1 MRVASPR
8 PAAQLTSLSLSLPLS
23 PTLAAPS
30 LSPFNGAATFAVSAA
45 GSAATREQQLQL
57 EAILASQLTLCAFTS
72 THTRTHRHVGTHTR
86 LLPRTY
92 RTLCSRIVNKN
103 AKARINRKSGNADA
117 NAEKCLFFARLL
129 FAVYCLLFTV
139 FVLCCCFLCAHT
151 FIAHSFS
158 FGSLRFAFGIA
169 LRLKQASNFF
179 RFKKL

>member
-8 PAAQLTSLSLSLPLS
+8 PAAQLTSLSLSLSLPLT

-72 THTRTHRHVGTHTR
+72 THTRTHTR

-117 NAEKCLFFARLL
+117 IAEKCLFFARLL
-129 FAVYCLLFTV
+129 FAVYCLLFAV
-139 FVLCCCFLCAHT
+139 YCFCFVLPLLLRTHLSLIRF
-151 FIAHSFS
+151 HSV
-158 FGSLRFAFGIA
+158 RFAFGIA

>member
-8 PAAQLTSLSLSLPLS
+8 PAAQLTSLPLSLPLT

-30 LSPFNGAATFAVSAA
+30 LSPFNGAATF
-45 GSAATREQQLQL
+45 AATREQQLQL

-72 THTRTHRHVGTHTR
+72 THTRTHTR

-129 FAVYCLLFTV
+129 FAVYCLLFAV
-139 FVLCCCFLCAHT
+139 YCFCFVLALLLRTHLSLIRF
-151 FIAHSFS
+151 HSV
-158 FGSLRFAFGIA
+158 RFAFGIA

>member
-1 MRVASPR
+1 M
-8 PAAQLTSLSLSLPLS
+8 
-23 PTLAAPS
+23 AAPS

-129 FAVYCLLFTV
+129 FPRLLFTV
-139 FVLCCCFLCAHT
+139 CCLLFLFCAAASSAHT
-151 FIAHSFS
+151 HLSLIRFHSV
-158 FGSLRFAFGIA
+158 RFASLLA
-169 LRLKQASNFF
+169 LRCALNKHRISFDLKSYKFSRHSPWGEGWGRKSRGWQ
-179 RFKKL
+179 